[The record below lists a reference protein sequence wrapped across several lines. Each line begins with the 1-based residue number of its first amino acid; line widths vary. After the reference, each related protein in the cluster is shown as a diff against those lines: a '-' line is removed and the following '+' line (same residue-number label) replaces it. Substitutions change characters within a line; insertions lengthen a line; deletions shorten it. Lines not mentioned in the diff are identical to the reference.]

1 LANARIASFIAVSL
15 PVREASYF
23 VLKAKCAAIV
33 VADAAAC
40 LGQLLV
46 SHLSTAHQVLLPYVR
61 IAPHLQTA
69 PLASTDITISSNRYL
84 DDNAAALIIFTSG
97 TTGPPKGAVM
107 RRGFLHDNC
116 EPIIGHFQITEMDVV
131 LHVLPVHHATGIG
144 ITFLPFLHAGSCV
157 EFRSGSVDIAWLWER
172 WKQGGVDFFSGVPT
186 IYMRMMR
193 YFDQKLA
200 PLPPSEAGEY
210 IAGARSMRGL
220 ICGTSALP
228 SPVAKFWT
236 SILGGNRRIITRYGA
251 TEIGPVFTSAV
262 GSTEEV
268 PEGSVGPVFPGVTVK
283 LSDGEEGEI
292 LVKSPY
298 MFAR

>member
-186 IYMRMMR
+186 M
-193 YFDQKLA
+193 
-200 PLPPSEAGEY
+200 Y